1 MKVKIF
7 SFGLIATF
15 YALCIILIQGTFA
28 ISQAKAPW
36 IEQVMPN
43 FTSEPVDSVRVPIL
57 TYHYIRTVTNPK
69 DVLGVR
75 LSVTPAVFEEQL
87 KILRDEGYQSI
98 TLDDLSA
105 SWKGKYTMPK
115 KPVILTFDDGY
126 DDFYTNAYPLLQK
139 YQVKATAY
147 IVPNFLNKAHYM
159 TSAQIIELSKSPLI
173 TIGAHTMNHIDLRT
187 TNKKTSMQEILGSK
201 MVLERL
207 IGKTVNHFAYPSG
220 KYTKYIVKAV
230 KNAGFTTATTMER
243 GNEHRTIHNFTITRE
258 EIIGGAVQQ
267 TSQQGRSLGDSL
279 EKFKKSIL
287 LQ

>member
-15 YALCIILIQGTFA
+15 YAFCIILVQGTFA

-36 IEQVMPN
+36 IEQVMPS
-43 FTSEPVDSVRVPIL
+43 FASEPVDSVQVPIL

-75 LSVTPAVFEEQL
+75 LSVTPTVFEEQL
-87 KILRDEGYQSI
+87 KILRDNNYQSI
-98 TLDDLSA
+98 TLDDLRA
-105 SWKGKYTMPK
+105 SWEGKYAMPK
-115 KPVILTFDDGY
+115 KPIILTFDDGY

-139 YQVKATAY
+139 YQIKATAY

-159 TSAQIIELSKSPLI
+159 TSAQIIELSQSPLI
-173 TIGAHTMNHIDLRT
+173 TIAAHTMNHVDLRT
-187 TNKKTSMQEILGSK
+187 TNKKTSMREILGSK

-207 IGKTVNHFAYPSG
+207 IGKTVHHFAYPSG

-230 KNAGFTTATTMER
+230 KSAGFTTATTMER

-258 EIIGGAVQQ
+258 EIIGG
-267 TSQQGRSLGDSL
+267 DSL

-287 LQ
+287 L